1 MLTGNDS
8 FLPEVVAQDEK
19 SRGWAD
25 ITTLAIFAENDP
37 TARLKKDRLHGRP

>member
-8 FLPEVVAQDEK
+8 FLPEFVAQDEK
-19 SRGWAD
+19 SMGWED

-37 TARLKKDRLHGRP
+37 TPRLKKGRLHGRA